1 MENSFLF
8 DHPGL
13 ETGYFYIFT
22 HTHIINCCYCNLPQN
37 TNKTKQNQ
45 IIRIVNYALMK
56 PRRRDCIPADH
67 FYSYCTV
74 FESLFADLFES
85 AVHHLMEPTTH

>member
-22 HTHIINCCYCNLPQN
+22 HTLLTAATATCLKIP
-37 TNKTKQNQ
+37 TKQNL
-45 IIRIVNYALMK
+45 IIRIVNSALMK
-56 PRRRDCIPADH
+56 PRWRDCIPADYFLSLLH
-67 FYSYCTV
+67 RIRITV
-74 FESLFADLFES
+74 C
-85 AVHHLMEPTTH
+85 